1 MLTIREALEL
11 AVLEPCRLVAGEGG
25 LDNSIQWVH
34 IVDLP
39 HTDFLYDRHGVLL
52 LTAGYGWREHKD
64 DWRGFIQQLSAQG
77 YAGLVLST
85 GYYYDEAPALLCQA
99 ADERKFPVIES
110 PKELMFI
117 EITKTVL
124 ERLVNVQYALLR
136 QSNQIHQQLTELVL
150 RGGDLAALA
159 TMLAEILK
167 RSVTIESPSFRV
179 LANAK
184 IGEVDGARRHSVT
197 RGRTPPE
204 IAERMLEAG
213 IYDKLLQRMGP
224 MHVLPRPEL
233 GMTLERFVAP
243 IIVDR
248 EIYGYIWMLAGDD
261 SLTELDKLALG
272 HAATVAALI
281 LFKERAVQEA
291 EEVLRGDFLEQALRG
306 DMQGADF
313 LEQARRLGFRPG
325 QTHQILLIAGV
336 VRAGSS
342 IQPLQRDVRSWL
354 QQRHFNPSLLIQRDN
369 QLVLIVEVR
378 DGRRGRTVAEG
389 IVRDLNHPAGEL
401 LISIGQ
407 PTQANLRH
415 SYETAQEA
423 LRVASGMG
431 RTTGISDFDELGVL
445 HWLYHLPAGARDGNV
460 YLGYIKTLADFD
472 GGRKTDL
479 LKTLETYLEQG
490 GSLVDTSQLLY
501 IHRNTLLNRLERIRK
516 LLNLDL
522 RDAHHRLN
530 LFVAVKSYRLHQNS

>member
-1 MLTIREALEL
+1 MLTIHEALEL
-11 AVLEPCRLVAGEGG
+11 SVFDQCQLVAGEGG
-25 LDNSIQWVH
+25 LDNQIQWVH

-39 HTDFLYDRHGVLL
+39 HTDFLYDRRGVLL
-52 LTAGYGWREHKD
+52 LTAGYGWRETSE
-64 DWRGFIQQLSAQG
+64 DWSRLIQQLSTEG
-77 YAGLVLST
+77 YAGMVLST
-85 GYYYDEAPALLCQA
+85 GYYFDEAPVELREA
-99 ADERKFPVIES
+99 ANDRNFPVIES

-124 ERLVNVQYALLR
+124 ERLVNLQYALLR

-150 RGGDLAALA
+150 RGGGLSALA
-159 TMLAEILK
+159 TNLADILN

-179 LANAK
+179 LANAN
-184 IGEVDGARRHSVT
+184 IGEIDGARHHSVT

-204 IAERMLEAG
+204 IAQRMLEAG

-224 MHVLPRPEL
+224 MHVLPRPDL
-233 GMTLERFVAP
+233 GMTLERYVAP

-248 EIYGYIWMLAGDD
+248 EIYGYIWMLAGEEA
-261 SLTELDKLALG
+261 LTELDKLALG

-281 LFKERAVQEA
+281 MFKEKAVQEA
-291 EEVLRGDFLEQALRG
+291 EAALRGDFLEQLLRG
-306 DMQGADF
+306 DTQGAGF
-313 LEQARRLGFRPG
+313 TEQARRLGFRPG
-325 QTHQILLIAGV
+325 QTHQVLLISGV

-342 IQPLQRDVRSWL
+342 IQPLQQDVRNWL
-354 QQRHFNPSLLIQRDN
+354 HQRNFNHSLLIQRDN
-369 QLVLIVEVR
+369 QLVLIIEKR
-378 DGRRGRTVAEG
+378 DGRRGRNVAEG
-389 IVRDLNHPAGEL
+389 IIRDLNHPAGKL

-407 PTQANLRH
+407 PAQGNLRH

-423 LRVASGMG
+423 LRIAVGMG
-431 RTTGISDFDELGVL
+431 KSEGISDFDELGVL
-445 HWLYHLPAGARDGNV
+445 HWLYHLPSDARNGNV
-460 YLGYIKTLADFD
+460 YLSYIKTLASFD
-472 GGRKTDL
+472 GERKTEL

-501 IHRNTLLNRLERIRK
+501 IHRNTLLNRLDRIKK

-530 LFVAVKSYRLHQNS
+530 LFVAIKSYRLHQNS